1 MDDKRKMDRGI
12 DGWTDRWM
20 MEGKISQEGAPKTVS
35 LTLDIL
41 PSVSL
46 LDFIYHFP
54 LF

>member
-1 MDDKRKMDRGI
+1 MSH
-12 DGWTDRWM
+12 WFWYLLPCLAV
-20 MEGKISQEGAPKTVS
+20 EGKISQEGAPKTVS